1 MFGLIGAAAAVLTC
15 AAQMQFREPPMP
27 NFNFMRDWAD
37 IALDANHERETDPWL
52 AMQWQSYAKRYVIA
66 ERFHAIRAALGFA
79 NDGDAV
85 LLLGKGAQDYHI
97 VGEAKWWFD
106 DWCEATDALR
116 VLGSPSMANLK
127 LDLKQLPYRMIGGK
141 RRERKGVGG
150 LTEAV
155 RGTSGKAECVP
166 AYLTEDYEAYPEENN
181 FIDRLM
187 EQDDEIY
194 GVKRWEDAAEMA
206 DVYKPVITEEML
218 RAYAREKAGLPPE
231 EPGAAAAAAAAAAAN
246 AAAAAAAEG
255 SESDSGDDAVAAGDS
270 DASDVDADEDEDVD
284 EDEDEDE
291 GEDVVDEEEDVDD
304 DAEED
309 DEEEEEAKPRRGPR
323 GRGR

>member
-1 MFGLIGAAAAVLTC
+1 
-15 AAQMQFREPPMP
+15 MP

-52 AMQWQSYAKRYVIA
+52 AVQWQSYAKRYVIA

-97 VGEAKWWFD
+97 VGDAKWWFD

-127 LDLKQLPYRMIGGK
+127 LDMKQLPYRMIGGK

-155 RGTSGKAECVP
+155 RGTAGKAECVP
-166 AYLTEDYEAYPEENN
+166 AYLTEDYEEYPEETN

-187 EQDDEIY
+187 EQDDELY
-194 GVKRWEDAAEMA
+194 GVKRWEFAANTPKLLT
-206 DVYKPVITEEML
+206 KPKITEEML

-231 EPGAAAAAAAAAAAN
+231 EPGAAAAAAAAAE
-246 AAAAAAAEG
+246 AE
-255 SESDSGDDAVAAGDS
+255 SESDSEDEAFEALGSDDVSA
-270 DASDVDADEDEDVD
+270 DADADADEDEDVD
-284 EDEDEDE
+284 EDEDETEDE
-291 GEDVVDEEEDVDD
+291 DEDVDD
-304 DAEED
+304 DDDDDDDDAEEEEE
-309 DEEEEEAKPRRGPR
+309 EEEEEAKPPPRGPR

>member
-1 MFGLIGAAAAVLTC
+1 
-15 AAQMQFREPPMP
+15 MQFREPPMP

-52 AMQWQSYAKRYVIA
+52 AVQWQSYAKRYVIA

-85 LLLGKGAQDYHI
+85 LLLGKGAQDYHV
-97 VGEAKWWFD
+97 VGDAKWWFD

-116 VLGSPSMANLK
+116 ILGSPSMANLK
-127 LDLKQLPYRMIGGK
+127 LDMKQLPYRMIGGK

-155 RGTSGKAECVP
+155 RGVAGKAECVP
-166 AYLTEDYEAYPEENN
+166 AYLTEDYEEYPEENN

-194 GVKRWEDAAEMA
+194 GVQRWEDAARLPELLA
-206 DVYKPVITEEML
+206 KPVITEEML

-231 EPGAAAAAAAAAAAN
+231 DPAVAAAAAAAKAAAD
-246 AAAAAAAEG
+246 
-255 SESDSGDDAVAAGDS
+255 SDSEDYGFEAVDS
-270 DASDVDADEDEDVD
+270 DEVSDVEADEDEDVD
-284 EDEDEDE
+284 EDESEDEDE
-291 GEDVVDEEEDVDD
+291 DVVEDEDDDDDDDD
-304 DAEED
+304 DAAEEE
-309 DEEEEEAKPRRGPR
+309 EEEEEAKPPRRGPR
-323 GRGR
+323 GRGS